1 MHTVLVLFLTTER
14 HNDNKDTDLN
24 MVIIQDHDNIPRNYL
39 ISDII
44 PVSWYHHST
53 YFCKGL
59 KEEIHTVLS
68 QEVWTSPCLLY
79 LSMTGRS
86 QSTQRHFPCQCNSA
100 MNVCFTIIC
109 HWHIRHVHNCAVC
122 HYGCAIGAKVILYY
136 SREESQAEVKPS

>member
-1 MHTVLVLFLTTER
+1 MHTVFVFFLTTER
-14 HNDNKDTDLN
+14 HSDNKDTDLN

-68 QEVWTSPCLLY
+68 QEVWTSPFLIY

-86 QSTQRHFPCQCNSA
+86 QSTQRHFSMPMQFCNECLFYNNMSLTYQT
-100 MNVCFTIIC
+100 C
-109 HWHIRHVHNCAVC
+109 
-122 HYGCAIGAKVILYY
+122 
-136 SREESQAEVKPS
+136 P